1 MNLFCSLILP
11 FLAFFSSAGNDQLFK
26 IDGPVTWIGIDY
38 THAKFVGA
46 AGFTDPSD
54 LPRFLLDWNDFVI
67 TEPDK
72 YDVKKALGISDVTID
87 LSYTYKKN
95 EGLDTEA
102 MVQEEDH
109 MITQEEAETVA
120 LSYDLSEI
128 EGTAALLVAECY
140 NKKTTK
146 GSHWLILIDAQT
158 SEIISA
164 EHFVEK
170 PGGFGLRNYWAR
182 TIYEL
187 LVSKEK
193 ATKKGK

>member
-11 FLAFFSSAGNDQLFK
+11 FLAFFPSVENQNTK

-38 THAKFVGA
+38 SQARFVGA

-54 LPRFLLDWNDFVI
+54 LPRFLLAWNDFVI

-87 LSYTYKKN
+87 LTYTYEIN

-109 MITQEEAETVA
+109 KITQKEAETVA
-120 LSYDLSEI
+120 RSYDLSGI
-128 EGTAALLVAECY
+128 QGTAALLVAECY
-140 NKKTTK
+140 NKKETK

-187 LVSKEK
+187 LKS
-193 ATKKGK
+193 KGKSVQ